1 MQQLDDPGEPHR
13 HDPSDRSDPESAT
26 SPPPGHRRRWAI
38 LAVTCLSVFV
48 TVLDGTIVN
57 IALPSLSRELGAS
70 TRELQWIVDAYLLV
84 FTGLLLAAGG
94 IGDRFGR
101 RLSLIVGLLVFA
113 ATSAYA
119 GSADTAGSL
128 IFGRALMGIGAA
140 FIFPATLAIIAN
152 VFADPKERAAAIGVW
167 SATSGVAVAAGPIV
181 GGWLLESYWWG
192 SVFFVNLPVAAI
204 AILATVVL
212 VPESKDR
219 ETPAL
224 DHGGLVLSIVAIGA
238 LVFTIIEAPEWGW
251 ADGRTIAGFV
261 LAAVLLAT
269 FVVWELR
276 STHPM
281 LPVRIFRNLRFS
293 AASVAVT
300 SAFFALFGFIFLI
313 TQYFQLIRGYGPLE
327 AGLRT
332 IPVAVAIAV
341 ASVLS
346 PKFVDRFG
354 TTRVVSLGLLSM
366 SVGFVWVSAASVAT
380 PYLEIV
386 GQMLF
391 LGAGLGMT
399 TAPATESIMGSLS
412 ADKAGIGSAV
422 NDTTRELGGTLGV
435 AIIGSV
441 FSSIYIGALGD
452 KPLIS
457 GLPAEAR
464 EATEESVAAAQFVA
478 PELGPLAP
486 DYLTAVSDAFLSGLS
501 VACLVAAAVALAGSG
516 FAARFL
522 PARAAVEAISPGR
535 DDDGV
540 ATALSAPT

>member
-1 MQQLDDPGEPHR
+1 MGHSILTLTRNNLYGVNMHSGPPI
-13 HDPSDRSDPESAT
+13 SV
-26 SPPPGHRRRWAI
+26 SPQVHARRWSI
-38 LAVTCLSVFV
+38 LAVVALAVFV

-57 IALPSLSRELGAS
+57 VALPSLSRELDAS

-94 IGDRFGR
+94 LGDRFGR
-101 RLSLIVGLLVFA
+101 RRSLIVGLIAFA

-119 GSADTAGSL
+119 GSAGTAGEL

-152 VFADPKERAAAIGVW
+152 VFADPKERAAAIGIW

-181 GGWLLESYWWG
+181 GGWLLENFWWG
-192 SVFFVNLPVAAI
+192 SVFYINLPVAAV
-204 AILATVVL
+204 AIIGTVAL
-212 VPESKDR
+212 IPESKD
-219 ETPAL
+219 EATPAL
-224 DHGGLVLSIVAIGA
+224 DIGGLLLSVAAIGA

-251 ADGRTIAGFV
+251 GSGSTLLGFV
-261 LAAVLLAT
+261 LAAALLAG
-269 FVVWELR
+269 FVLWELR
-276 STHPM
+276 VPNPM

-293 AASVAVT
+293 AASVSVT

-313 TQYFQLIRGYGPLE
+313 TQYFQLVRGYGPLE

-332 IPVAVAIAV
+332 IPVATAIAV
-341 ASVLS
+341 AAVTA
-346 PKFVDRFG
+346 PKFAERFG
-354 TTRVVSLGLLSM
+354 TTRIVSLGLAM
-366 SVGFVWVSAASVAT
+366 MGIGFLWVSTASVET

-386 GQMLF
+386 GQMFF
-391 LGAGLGMT
+391 LGTGLGLT

-441 FSSIYIGALGD
+441 FSSIYINSLGD
-452 KPLIS
+452 SEVIEA
-457 GLPAEAR
+457 LPESAR

-478 PELGPLAP
+478 PQLGEAAP
-486 DYLTAVSDAFLSGLS
+486 AYLTAVNEAFLSGLS
-501 VACLVAAAVALAGSG
+501 VACLVAAGVAFAGSM

-522 PARAAVEAISPGR
+522 PARAAETRGA
-535 DDDGV
+535 DDLVLAG
-540 ATALSAPT
+540 